1 MTHTLQLAAGG
12 LMVLLTSIAAAAPER
27 DPLPPRVPEK
37 ELAGAK
43 ALKNPVAATPES
55 VAKGKQLYE
64 GKGTCIKCHGASGK
78 GDGPGAKM
86 VRPAPRNM
94 TNPEWQKVRTDGEMF
109 WIIKNGSPGTGM
121 VALIPSDISEDDAWN
136 IINYVRTLK

>member
-1 MTHTLQLAAGG
+1 MKRCSL
-12 LMVLLTSIAAAAPER
+12 LMIGTVLVLNTAMAFAAPER

-37 ELAGAK
+37 DLAGAK
-43 ALKNPVAATPES
+43 AMKNPVAATPES
-55 VAKGKQLYE
+55 IAKGKGLYE
-64 GKGTCIKCHGASGK
+64 GKGTCIKCHGTTGK
-78 GDGPGAKM
+78 GDGPGAKL

-94 TNPEWQKVRTDGEMF
+94 TNPDWQNARTDGEMF